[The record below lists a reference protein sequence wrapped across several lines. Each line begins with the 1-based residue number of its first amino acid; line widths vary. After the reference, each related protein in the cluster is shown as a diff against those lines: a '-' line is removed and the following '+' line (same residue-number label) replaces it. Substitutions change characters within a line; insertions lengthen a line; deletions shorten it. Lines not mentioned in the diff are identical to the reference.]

1 MLFEGAQESWPWKA
15 IKGQNKGESNAR
27 LIYKNSPKLI
37 SAGGWNFNT
46 FGSGLFKEN
55 FTTIINQIKNKNFNY
70 DKTKII
76 ISDRTNFSI
85 EMLPDKTGKFSFKI
99 WEKVKMVKISASY
112 EDFKFNKTYNDIKF
126 GENKN
131 ISFFF
136 FQNITPKYPVK

>member
-1 MLFEGAQESWPWKA
+1 MEGDNL
-15 IKGQNKGESNAR
+15 NKGESNAR

-55 FTTIINQIKNKNFNY
+55 FTTIIKGQIKNKNFNY

-85 EMLPDKTGKFSFKI
+85 EIFLIYLENFQQ
-99 WEKVKMVKISASY
+99 
-112 EDFKFNKTYNDIKF
+112 KF
-126 GENKN
+126 GRKEFIKN
-131 ISFFF
+131 FCI
-136 FQNITPKYPVK
+136 I

>member
-1 MLFEGAQESWPWKA
+1 MLCEGAQESWPWKA
-15 IKGQNKGESNAR
+15 ITLNKGESNAR

-55 FTTIINQIKNKNFNY
+55 FTTIIKGQIKNKNFNY

-85 EMLPDKTGKFSFKI
+85 EILS
-99 WEKVKMVKISASY
+99 
-112 EDFKFNKTYNDIKF
+112 
-126 GENKN
+126 
-131 ISFFF
+131 
-136 FQNITPKYPVK
+136 